1 MNEIAIALVILAIAL
16 YVATYFLA
24 PAKAIAGLRASWR
37 IFTDPK
43 IALIPL
49 IAASILIAGL
59 LQASLPTET
68 VAGYLGEKAGVK
80 GLVIGSAM
88 GALMPGGPYVAFPI
102 AGALWKLGAGVGTL
116 IAFISAWSLLA
127 IWRIPLEL
135 PFMGTQLVAVRILI
149 SFVFPIILGFLG
161 GTIYRLIF

>member
-1 MNEIAIALVILAIAL
+1 M
-16 YVATYFLA
+16 
-24 PAKAIAGLRASWR
+24 
-37 IFTDPK
+37 
-43 IALIPL
+43 
-49 IAASILIAGL
+49 
-59 LQASLPTET
+59 
-68 VAGYLGEKAGVK
+68 K

-149 SFVFPIILGFLG
+149 SFVFPIVLGFLG
-161 GTIYRLIF
+161 GTVYRLIF